1 MKKFT
6 MTLLMGGMLTVLL
19 SATATFAQRQN
30 CDSNGRRDR
39 SYNERGY
46 NNASYQNQARDGR
59 RGRNND
65 NRSYSDA
72 YYQEQNQSGYY
83 DNGSYYGYDN
93 RSTYQKHR
101 KKINYGVSIGAGAII
116 GALIGGK
123 KGALIGAGA
132 GVAAGA
138 IITKKTKPKTI
149 YYGY

>member
-6 MTLLMGGMLTVLL
+6 MTLLLGGMLTVLF
-19 SATATFAQRQN
+19 SATAAFAQRQN

-83 DNGSYYGYDN
+83 DNGYGYDN

-101 KKINYGVSIGAGAII
+101 KKINYGASIGAGAII

>member
-1 MKKFT
+1 
-6 MTLLMGGMLTVLL
+6 MTFLMGGLLTVLL
-19 SATATFAQRQN
+19 SATAVFAQRQN

-39 SYNERGY
+39 SYNERNY
-46 NNASYQNQARDGR
+46 NNASYQTRDQTR
-59 RGRNND
+59 R
-65 NRSYSDA
+65 RSGNYSNA

-83 DNGSYYGYDN
+83 DNGYIYDN

-101 KKINYGVSIGAGAII
+101 KKINYGASIGAGAII